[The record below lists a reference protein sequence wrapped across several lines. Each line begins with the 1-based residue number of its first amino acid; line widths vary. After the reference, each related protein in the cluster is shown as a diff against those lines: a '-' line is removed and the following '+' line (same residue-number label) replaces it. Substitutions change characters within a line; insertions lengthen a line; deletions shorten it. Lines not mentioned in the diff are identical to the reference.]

1 MKLIPIIQR
10 IREKCPVFR
19 DYVGGLAQWRG
30 MDDLRYLQPEQ
41 LPVAWV
47 IPASD
52 SPTAPLSANG
62 VRQDVTEGFSV
73 YVAMSVEQSQRGEIA
88 VDAMDEI
95 RDGLMAALVGLR
107 PYPEKG
113 YGPIYYAG
121 GSEIYLKNDALL
133 VMRYTFASARQFHS
147 GIARGDVLTAQD
159 DELSNLPPL
168 ERIFA
173 DVDVYPPDGRPE
185 AGMDLQ
191 LEGGA
196 GEDGDTEAR

>member
-10 IREKCPVFR
+10 IREKCPEFR

-52 SPTAPLSANG
+52 SPSAPLSANG
-62 VRQDVTEGFSV
+62 VRQDITEGFSV
-73 YVAMSVEQSQRGEIA
+73 YVAMSVEQSQRGELA
-88 VDAMDEI
+88 VDALDEI
-95 RDGLMAALVGLR
+95 RDDLMAALVGLR

-121 GSEIYLKNDALL
+121 GSEIYLKNDGLL

-147 GIARGDVLTAQD
+147 GIGRGEVLTAQD
-159 DELSNLPPL
+159 DELINLPPL
-168 ERIFA
+168 KEIFA
-173 DVDVYPPDGRPE
+173 DVDVFPPDGQPE
-185 AGMDLQ
+185 AGMDLK
-191 LEGGA
+191 LKGGA